1 MASKAGE
8 KMMLKVYQP
17 NGSFNSVKCMETTDI
32 KNVIHAVVGK
42 LARGERAFESSF
54 AVRLQH
60 TLSEECHWLH
70 RDLTVGQ
77 VKKKYEAYHPAIEWK
92 YELRV
97 RYLPKNYH
105 ELLEKDK
112 VSFFYFYDQ
121 VRCDYMNEVAELV
134 DQDIS
139 LQLGCLE
146 MRRFFKDMPQ
156 IALDKKA
163 NFDYLEKE
171 IGLKRFIPK
180 NVIDNTKPKNLRKL
194 ILQYF
199 KQFANL
205 NEEQCVFKFF
215 EVLTT
220 VHRFD
225 HEKFK
230 CALGTGWSI
239 SVELVI
245 GPEDGISCLTDK
257 AATPTKMADFDQV
270 QSVQSLS
277 TDNDKKGLLQ
287 LKIAG
292 ANESV
297 YITTPSPTI
306 AEDMADLI
314 DGYCRLVLNT
324 EQSLIIRAQQGY
336 SEVHIPRDK
345 SAVITYASTFNAV
358 TRRSAK
364 KAKNAVQD
372 VIQGDRALPSL
383 PGDSRLPS
391 TEGSNEVTVSGRK
404 KIPTVKPGGLSD
416 DYAEIVDDDDYAMPA
431 AKDYEISRELV
442 TLVETIGQGQFGD
455 VHKGIYIDQDEK
467 VEVAVKTCKVESTQA
482 LGERFLEEAYIMKQF
497 DHPHIIK
504 LIGVCTDPPIWIV
517 MELAPFGEMRMFL
530 QTHKEELT
538 LASLILYAYQLSMAL
553 SYLESKKF
561 VHRDIAARNLL
572 VVAKDNVK
580 LGDFGLSRLLHDH
593 SYYKASKGKLPI
605 KWMAPESINFRR
617 FTSASDVWMFG
628 VCMWEI
634 LMYGVKPFQG
644 VKNNEVIGRIEN
656 GERLPMPAACPPT
669 LYSVMTLCWSYEPSK
684 RPNFKD
690 LKTRLKWRYC
700 EILEEEKEQEEAALK
715 QEKRRIL
722 STWGFPEEPPPK
734 PSRPGFPTY
743 ASTGNILGDQYLPS
757 NHYQSTQAKAPPLPM
772 ATPNTN
778 TLKGPYYSPTPRSN
792 VMPDLLRPMSSE
804 ERTEQEKQNELER
817 IGDALRKQRLESE
830 ADSEWLATSA
840 QTLRPDVSRTE
851 GNIFLQE
858 GQNGNREPYGGA
870 SQPLYEAFNQKSSS
884 APSTM
889 TTTSAANQ
897 YYQDT
902 DEVRRELPPE
912 PSEQEMASHPPQ
924 QPQPQPLSAQIAP
937 TLDMDRT
944 DDYVFENTTQVVRSV
959 MEMVNLVHAVKSD
972 QYVNLVRDIGLA
984 LKSLLSSVDTLYSDL
999 PGETHRGIQ
1008 LAHKVLSS
1016 DMGELINAMKLA
1028 QKYATTTLDQDYKR
1042 GMIQAGHV
1050 LAVDAKN
1057 LLDAVDT
1064 ARLQAQDLVMGGP
1077 RQPEELS

>member
-17 NGSFNSVKCMETTDI
+17 NGNFNSVKCMETTDM
-32 KNVIHAVVGK
+32 KNVIHAMVSK
-42 LARGERAFESSF
+42 MARGERAFESSF

-60 TLSEECHWLH
+60 TLSEECYWLH

-97 RYLPKNYH
+97 RYLPKSYA

-121 VRCDYMNEVAELV
+121 VRSDYMNDVAELV
-134 DQDIS
+134 EQDIS

-163 NFDYLEKE
+163 NFDYLEKD

-199 KQFANL
+199 RQFANL

-215 EVLTT
+215 EVLSS

-257 AATPTKMADFDQV
+257 ASTPTKMADFEQV

-277 TDNDKKGLLQ
+277 TDNEKKGLLQ

-292 ANESV
+292 ANEAV
-297 YITTPSPTI
+297 YITTPSPAI
-306 AEDMADLI
+306 AEDMAALI

-336 SEVHIPRDK
+336 SEVHVPREK
-345 SAVITYASTFNAV
+345 AGCVSH
-358 TRRSAK
+358 SAK
-364 KAKNAVQD
+364 
-372 VIQGDRALPSL
+372 GDRALPSL

-391 TEGSNEVTVSGRK
+391 SEANNEVTVSGRK
-404 KIPTVKPGGLSD
+404 KTPTIKPGGLSD
-416 DYAEIVDDDDYAMPA
+416 DYAEIVDEDDYAMPA
-431 AKDYEISRELV
+431 AKDYEIARELV
-442 TLVETIGQGQFGD
+442 SLVQTIGEGQFGD
-455 VHKGIYIDQDEK
+455 VHKGVYIDQDER

-644 VKNNEVIGRIEN
+644 VKNNDVIGRIEN
-656 GERLPMPAACPPT
+656 GERLPMPPACPPT

-690 LKTRLKWRYC
+690 LKTRLH
-700 EILEEEKEQEEAALK
+700 EILEEEKEQEEALMK

-734 PSRPGFPTY
+734 
-743 ASTGNILGDQYLPS
+743 
-757 NHYQSTQAKAPPLPM
+757 
-772 ATPNTN
+772 
-778 TLKGPYYSPTPRSN
+778 
-792 VMPDLLRPMSSE
+792 
-804 ERTEQEKQNELER
+804 ERTESERQNEMER
-817 IGDALRKQRLESE
+817 IEEALRQQRLQSE
-830 ADSEWLATSA
+830 ADSEWLQTSA
-840 QTLRPDVSRTE
+840 QTLRPGVSRPEGELTDTE
-851 GNIFLQE
+851 I
-858 GQNGNREPYGGA
+858 NGNKEGYASVGGET
-870 SQPLYEAFNQKSSS
+870 SQPLYEAFNQQSGPGGVK
-884 APSTM
+884 PSL
-889 TTTSAANQ
+889 TS
-897 YYQDT
+897 
-902 DEVRRELPPE
+902 DEVF
-912 PSEQEMASHPPQ
+912 QEAGPQAVERSKASKPQ
-924 QPQPQPLSAQIAP
+924 QPPQPLPISSQIAP

-944 DDYVFENTTQVVRSV
+944 NDYVFEHTTQVVRAV
-959 MEMVNLVHAVKSD
+959 MEMVNMVHAVKSD

-984 LKSLLSSVDTLYSDL
+984 LKNLLGSVDILYGDL
-999 PGETHRGIQ
+999 PPETHRGIQ
-1008 LAHKVLSS
+1008 MAHKVLSS

-1042 GMIQAGHV
+1042 GMLSAGHI

-1064 ARLQAQDLVMGGP
+1064 ARLQAHGLMTDSPSAGTKDEFQ
-1077 RQPEELS
+1077 S

>member
-1 MASKAGE
+1 MGMK
-8 KMMLKVYQP
+8 K
-17 NGSFNSVKCMETTDI
+17 
-32 KNVIHAVVGK
+32 
-42 LARGERAFESSF
+42 ER
-54 AVRLQH
+54 
-60 TLSEECHWLH
+60 LH
-70 RDLTVGQ
+70 
-77 VKKKYEAYHPAIEWK
+77 KKWHYFI
-92 YELRV
+92 
-97 RYLPKNYH
+97 
-105 ELLEKDK
+105 DC
-112 VSFFYFYDQ
+112 FF
-121 VRCDYMNEVAELV
+121 
-134 DQDIS
+134 
-139 LQLGCLE
+139 
-146 MRRFFKDMPQ
+146 
-156 IALDKKA
+156 
-163 NFDYLEKE
+163 
-171 IGLKRFIPK
+171 
-180 NVIDNTKPKNLRKL
+180 
-194 ILQYF
+194 
-199 KQFANL
+199 
-205 NEEQCVFKFF
+205 
-215 EVLTT
+215 
-220 VHRFD
+220 H
-225 HEKFK
+225 
-230 CALGTGWSI
+230 
-239 SVELVI
+239 
-245 GPEDGISCLTDK
+245 CLT
-257 AATPTKMADFDQV
+257 
-270 QSVQSLS
+270 
-277 TDNDKKGLLQ
+277 
-287 LKIAG
+287 
-292 ANESV
+292 
-297 YITTPSPTI
+297 Y
-306 AEDMADLI
+306 
-314 DGYCRLVLNT
+314 
-324 EQSLIIRAQQGY
+324 
-336 SEVHIPRDK
+336 
-345 SAVITYASTFNAV
+345 
-358 TRRSAK
+358 
-364 KAKNAVQD
+364 
-372 VIQGDRALPSL
+372 
-383 PGDSRLPS
+383 SRLPS

-690 LKTRLKWRYC
+690 LKTRLN

-734 PSRPGFPTY
+734 
-743 ASTGNILGDQYLPS
+743 
-757 NHYQSTQAKAPPLPM
+757 
-772 ATPNTN
+772 
-778 TLKGPYYSPTPRSN
+778 
-792 VMPDLLRPMSSE
+792 

-851 GNIFLQE
+851 GNVFLQE

-884 APSTM
+884 APST
-889 TTTSAANQ
+889 TTSAANQ
-897 YYQDT
+897 YYQAT

-912 PSEQEMASHPPQ
+912 PSEQEMAGHPPQ

-984 LKSLLSSVDTLYSDL
+984 LKSLLGSVDTLYSDL

-1064 ARLQAQDLVMGGP
+1064 ARLQAQDLVMGGA

>member
-32 KNVIHAVVGK
+32 KSVIHAVVSK

-60 TLSEECHWLH
+60 TLSEDCHWLH

-97 RYLPKNYH
+97 RYLPKNFH
-105 ELLEKDK
+105 VLLEKDK

-134 DQDIS
+134 EQDMS

-220 VHRFD
+220 IHRFD

-245 GPEDGISCLTDK
+245 GPDDGISCLTDK

-324 EQSLIIRAQQGY
+324 EQSLIIRAQQ
-336 SEVHIPRDK
+336 
-345 SAVITYASTFNAV
+345 AFNAV

-404 KIPTVKPGGLSD
+404 KLPTIKSGGLSD

-530 QTHKEELT
+530 QAHKDELT

-690 LKTRLKWRYC
+690 LKTRLKWLFC
-700 EILEEEKEQEEAALK
+700 EILEEEKEQEDAVLK

-743 ASTGNILGDQYLPS
+743 ATPSNILGDRHLPS
-757 NHYQSTQAKAPPLPM
+757 NHYQSTQAKVPPSTT
-772 ATPNTN
+772 TPNTN
-778 TLKGPYYSPTPRSN
+778 TLKGPYYSPTPLSSN

-804 ERTEQEKQNELER
+804 ERTEAEKQNELER
-817 IGDALRKQRLESE
+817 IGDALRRQRLESE

-840 QTLRPDVSRTE
+840 QTLRPDVRRA
-851 GNIFLQE
+851 GGRMLVQE
-858 GQNGNREPYGGA
+858 GQNGNREPYGG
-870 SQPLYEAFNQKSSS
+870 QPLYEAFDQKPSS
-884 APSTM
+884 APSTL
-889 TTTSAANQ
+889 TTSAADQ
-897 YYQDT
+897 YYQTT
-902 DEVRRELPPE
+902 DEVRRELPAE
-912 PSEQEMASHPPQ
+912 PSEQETTASQQQPQ
-924 QPQPQPLSAQIAP
+924 QPQPQPIGEQIAP

-944 DDYVFENTTQVVRSV
+944 DDYVFENTTQVVRAV

-984 LKSLLSSVDTLYSDL
+984 LKSLLGSVDTLYSDL

-1008 LAHKVLSS
+1008 MAHKVLSS

-1064 ARLQAQDLVMGGP
+1064 ARLQAQDIFMGGT
-1077 RQPEELS
+1077 RQQEELS